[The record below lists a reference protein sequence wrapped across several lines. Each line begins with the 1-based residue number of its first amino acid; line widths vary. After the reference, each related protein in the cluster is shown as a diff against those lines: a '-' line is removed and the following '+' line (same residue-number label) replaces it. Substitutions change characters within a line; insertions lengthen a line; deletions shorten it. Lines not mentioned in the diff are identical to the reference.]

1 MSRRRPGRNA
11 HPGTLQPTL
20 PGGSHVRPF
29 CRFHPSRRRRHA
41 DSLARGLQ
49 RLLAALRRRIEA
61 ARLAA
66 ARRRSARDL
75 AQLEPHLLRD
85 IGLTRN
91 DLRRALRDDA

>member
-1 MSRRRPGRNA
+1 MFDRSADSIHLAAAGD
-11 HPGTLQPTL
+11 
-20 PGGSHVRPF
+20 
-29 CRFHPSRRRRHA
+29 A

-61 ARLAA
+61 ARLAH

-75 AQLEPHLLRD
+75 AQIDPHLLLD

>member
-1 MSRRRPGRNA
+1 MFDRSA
-11 HPGTLQPTL
+11 
-20 PGGSHVRPF
+20 GSIHLVAAGD
-29 CRFHPSRRRRHA
+29 A

-75 AQLEPHLLRD
+75 VQLEPHLLRD